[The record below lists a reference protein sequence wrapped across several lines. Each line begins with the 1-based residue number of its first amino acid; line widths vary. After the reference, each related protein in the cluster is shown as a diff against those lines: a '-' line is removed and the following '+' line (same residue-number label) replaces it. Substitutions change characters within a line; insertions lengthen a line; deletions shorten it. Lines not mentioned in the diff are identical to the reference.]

1 MADINSQIEKS
12 EPERTESAAPAIEIN
27 NGEALS
33 ISNSIKILLIK
44 PSMMESTIGPSEAQQ
59 TDQIVQI
66 HSTKTK
72 VQDIKTH
79 ISSTWRGKPKTD
91 GIRLIA
97 RGRIIN
103 DPESV
108 GEALDK
114 LPEDPSSPHPIHVV
128 IRPNAWTE
136 KLTLAPPRPVSAPPT
151 ATTHPPVSS
160 TDPIPTSTP
169 NSQPSNLRPV
179 SQPFPNL
186 TSPTNISGENA
197 PTTSPRLGS
206 SPPTN
211 GSGLPNNLSTP
222 AQLFNSYFSG
232 LTAYGRIN
240 FIQNILQAQFT
251 VVERLD
257 SIRRQLHN
265 QHLKLLGI
273 DNHALSQ
280 NPIIDPIQAEQS
292 HKEWKRIEGKLVNLL
307 ADLKFPA
314 SYTALPGSVPPEPL
328 QTEFDPLLPDECSEF
343 KRVEIAGLPY
353 LLYIPESVSQQ
364 NPKDGSNGT
373 SSPLKEYKQLQ
384 RELNR
389 TLRLEAQVQY
399 LVLQAQK
406 TQANLNQMDEI
417 ISAGLRPTDTLG
429 GDREAQQ
436 VQRIFDGLFPP
447 NAFPFPRPPPGLGAG
462 AGGLGLGLGLGPAAD
477 GLHPPNNFMLPNV
490 PLWQHPMARVRRY
503 EFTINLDSIRR
514 YMAPLLWLSLKLSVL
529 LYIFGRHASYGKLV
543 ILIMIASG
551 WVIWEA
557 YTIYQRHDAQARR
570 RDRLQR
576 GQQAAPAGGA
586 DARVDPIQAVLDRG
600 RRRAER
606 ERLQQLLRDQRQRVD
621 GILGI
626 ANQEAG
632 VVAPAN
638 NNNNN
643 NNPQPAPAV
652 APAQP
657 APPAGPPIPAQAPVA
672 NPPPPP
678 PPAAAPAP
686 APAPRRNAGRGGLRA
701 AAADIRAR
709 GGAFPPGTEVRPFR
723 STSAF
728 SPKYWFNSIAVVGLA
743 SEYRELGLH
752 SIGERAMGASN
763 LEYPRWYR
771 YLRNSKTCLVLFL
784 GTLLPEIEK
793 KRKKALEKRARILN
807 LVIAD
812 AARDV
817 NNPNRNL
824 QPPQPAQQPRVVAP
838 AAVGTNNIGTTT
850 PPQVPTAPAGQTV
863 NGGPGTPNAGT
874 VTTGEDQQTPRAL
887 AATALE
893 RAGSTSSQQTLSQR
907 RPHLAVAS
915 AGETGDESSL
925 LMRGISTTD
934 LLTESATLDKLPVT
948 DTIPPT
954 TDPSSS
960 SPSSTSVD
968 AAAFAPTQSSS
979 SALVTQ
985 QPPQEA
991 ENQGQ
996 EATVIDHDNPPL
1008 QSPLTPLEHPQVVGG
1023 LDDTDDEEIIGAEN
1037 DEAGML
1043 LF

>member
-1 MADINSQIEKS
+1 MADIKSQIEKS

-79 ISSTWRGKPKTD
+79 ISSTWR
-91 GIRLIA
+91 
-97 RGRIIN
+97 
-103 DPESV
+103 
-108 GEALDK
+108 
-114 LPEDPSSPHPIHVV
+114 PEDPSSPHPIHVV

-136 KLTLAPPRPVSAPPT
+136 KLTCPQDQYRPLRLQLL
-151 ATTHPPVSS
+151 
-160 TDPIPTSTP
+160 IP
-169 NSQPSNLRPV
+169 QCL
-179 SQPFPNL
+179 PFPNL

-314 SYTALPGSVPPEPL
+314 SYTAFLVRFLPNHSRQNSIHYCPMSVASSNE
-328 QTEFDPLLPDECSEF
+328 
-343 KRVEIAGLPY
+343 GLPY

-529 LYIFGRHASYGKLV
+529 LYIFGRHASYGK
-543 ILIMIASG
+543 
-551 WVIWEA
+551 
-557 YTIYQRHDAQARR
+557 
-570 RDRLQR
+570 
-576 GQQAAPAGGA
+576 
-586 DARVDPIQAVLDRG
+586 
-600 RRRAER
+600 RRAER

-752 SIGERAMGASN
+752 SIGERAM
-763 LEYPRWYR
+763 
-771 YLRNSKTCLVLFL
+771 VLFL

-863 NGGPGTPNAGT
+863 NGGLGTPNAGT

-934 LLTESATLDKLPVT
+934 PTESATLDKLPVT

-996 EATVIDHDNPPL
+996 EAMVIDHDNPPL

>member
-232 LTAYGRIN
+232 LTDYGRIN

-314 SYTALPGSVPPEPL
+314 SYTALAGSVPPEPL

-343 KRVEIAGLPY
+343 KRVEMAGLPY
-353 LLYIPESVSQQ
+353 LLYIPES
-364 NPKDGSNGT
+364 
-373 SSPLKEYKQLQ
+373 
-384 RELNR
+384 
-389 TLRLEAQVQY
+389 Y

-657 APPAGPPIPAQAPVA
+657 APPAGPPHTGSSPS
-672 NPPPPP
+672 
-678 PPAAAPAP
+678 
-686 APAPRRNAGRGGLRA
+686 

-824 QPPQPAQQPRVVAP
+824 QPPTTS
-838 AAVGTNNIGTTT
+838 AATKSCSSGG
-850 PPQVPTAPAGQTV
+850 V

-907 RPHLAVAS
+907 RPHLAVAP

-925 LMRGISTTD
+925 LMPGISTTD

-991 ENQGQ
+991 EKSRSGSYGNR
-996 EATVIDHDNPPL
+996 
-1008 QSPLTPLEHPQVVGG
+1008 SR
-1023 LDDTDDEEIIGAEN
+1023 
-1037 DEAGML
+1037 
-1043 LF
+1043 

>member
-114 LPEDPSSPHPIHVV
+114 LPEDPSSPHPIHVTS
-128 IRPNAWTE
+128 IGPSDCNYA
-136 KLTLAPPRPVSAPPT
+136 S
-151 ATTHPPVSS
+151 PVSS

-643 NNPQPAPAV
+643 NPQPARQLR
-652 APAQP
+652 QP
-657 APPAGPPIPAQAPVA
+657 NQLHRLAHPYRLKPL
-672 NPPPPP
+672 
-678 PPAAAPAP
+678 
-686 APAPRRNAGRGGLRA
+686 NAGRGGLRA

-954 TDPSSS
+954 TDPSLH
-960 SPSSTSVD
+960 PH
-968 AAAFAPTQSSS
+968 PPLPS